1 MRTIDG
7 TRYMSAREYADFANL
22 TPGRVSQLKAELPF
36 VRFEEFGIDLI
47 NFDLLDLQQSE
58 KVLAQSKYETINPLH
73 LYSYKDLGNFFGKFA
88 MDLVQFKGNADFK
101 INEIQAVANN
111 LLQEKESL
119 ETQRREGIIRENGLN
134 DALNA
139 KIEEFNT
146 TNQKLNEIEAKFDQV
161 LEEKNALSEIHEILV
176 KSNNDLNVV
185 HGDLKHEV
193 EIKIIENKNLVA
205 ENESLIGRVQSLEF
219 SLQTETKFRDE
230 FKDFKD
236 LVMKKLKG

>member
-47 NFDLLDLQQSE
+47 NFDLLDLQQNE
-58 KVLAQSKYETINPLH
+58 KALAQSKYETSNPIH
-73 LYSYKDLGNFFGKFA
+73 QYSYKDLGNFFGKFA

-111 LLQEKESL
+111 LLQEKEWL
-119 ETQRREGIIRENGLN
+119 ETQRREGVSRENDLN
-134 DALNA
+134 DTLDT
-139 KIEEFNT
+139 KIKEFDFT
-146 TNQKLNEIEAKFDQV
+146 SQKLNEIEAKFDEIFV
-161 LEEKNALSEIHEILV
+161 EKTALTEAHEMLV
-176 KSNNDLNVV
+176 KSNEDLKVI
-185 HGDLKHEV
+185 HGDLKHEI
-193 EIKIIENKNLVA
+193 EIKIIEHKNLVA
-205 ENESLIGRVQSLEF
+205 ENESLKSRVQSLES